1 MSLRKLNI
9 EESYDSTDNDLVNE
23 FYNPILNE
31 SIRYDRIAGFFTSSS
46 LAVSSKG
53 LIHILEKNG
62 KVRFI
67 VSPKLNKEDV
77 EVICN
82 ASEEPE
88 KYLGDLINIEIQ
100 KEESEIISDYRNLLG
115 CLIARGI
122 VEIRIVLVKRNGK
135 YLTDEEIEKSGM
147 FHQKVGVL
155 YDEEDNILS
164 FSGSINETFNAWNEN
179 IEEFKTFKSWE
190 PGQKKYCIKDVNRFE
205 SFWNGLKEGIEV
217 LDLPKAV
224 KNKYI
229 EYSNNCDFN
238 NLKKKIIKS
247 EKKKLSK
254 QIEKNLFW
262 YQKEAVE
269 KWEKDKRLLFAMATG
284 TGKTRTALACIAKL
298 LEKEKLLVIISTPQT
313 TLSRQWLEEANK
325 LGIKPD
331 KSLICDSSNLKYKKK
346 LEEYIFS
353 LNLGLYES
361 VILYTTHSTSSKKD
375 FVNKINFLKHN
386 KTKVLFVGD
395 EVHGLGSKEQR
406 LALNEKYE
414 YRIGLSAT
422 PGRWFDDEGSK
433 ILKRYFGNDLYEF
446 GIEDALREIN
456 PMTGLTFLTPYNYY
470 PEFIYLTEDED
481 LDYSTL
487 TSKICSL
494 HGDEKE
500 IEETRERLLEK
511 RAEIIKNAERKVDGL
526 KKILL
531 KMQSEK
537 RIENTLIFTSPAHIR
552 DAMNILLELNING
565 AAIVANVDS
574 KAKNGEQLSERQII
588 IEQFKKRKIQVIVA
602 IKCMD
607 EGIDIPSADTA
618 ILMSSTTN
626 PREYIQRIGRV
637 IRRYEGKKY
646 ANIYDLVAKSEDP
659 DINYSIQKNELKRE
673 KYIVEMSRNSISAIE
688 KIYE

>member
-1 MSLRKLNI
+1 M
-9 EESYDSTDNDLVNE
+9 
-23 FYNPILNE
+23 
-31 SIRYDRIAGFFTSSS
+31 
-46 LAVSSKG
+46 
-53 LIHILEKNG
+53 
-62 KVRFI
+62 
-67 VSPKLNKEDV
+67 
-77 EVICN
+77 
-82 ASEEPE
+82 
-88 KYLGDLINIEIQ
+88 
-100 KEESEIISDYRNLLG
+100 
-115 CLIARGI
+115 
-122 VEIRIVLVKRNGK
+122 
-135 YLTDEEIEKSGM
+135 
-147 FHQKVGVL
+147 
-155 YDEEDNILS
+155 
-164 FSGSINETFNAWNEN
+164 
-179 IEEFKTFKSWE
+179 
-190 PGQKKYCIKDVNRFE
+190 
-205 SFWNGLKEGIEV
+205 
-217 LDLPKAV
+217 
-224 KNKYI
+224 
-229 EYSNNCDFN
+229 
-238 NLKKKIIKS
+238 
-247 EKKKLSK
+247 
-254 QIEKNLFW
+254 
-262 YQKEAVE
+262 
-269 KWEKDKRLLFAMATG
+269 
-284 TGKTRTALACIAKL
+284 
-298 LEKEKLLVIISTPQT
+298 
-313 TLSRQWLEEANK
+313 
-325 LGIKPD
+325 
-331 KSLICDSSNLKYKKK
+331 
-346 LEEYIFS
+346 
-353 LNLGLYES
+353 
-361 VILYTTHSTSSKKD
+361 
-375 FVNKINFLKHN
+375 NKINFLKHN

-552 DAMNILLELNING
+552 DVMNILLELNING